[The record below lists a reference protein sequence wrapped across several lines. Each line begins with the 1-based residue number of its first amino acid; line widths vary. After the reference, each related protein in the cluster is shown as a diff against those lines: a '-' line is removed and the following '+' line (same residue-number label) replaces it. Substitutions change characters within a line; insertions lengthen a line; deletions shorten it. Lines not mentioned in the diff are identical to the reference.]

1 MKNTTNT
8 KDNKHKAVKLV
19 IIFTIL
25 AALLAGLVIVGRE
38 GLRYYKDANALV
50 DHAEGLKT
58 ELKALVTHIEK
69 GNYEAA
75 NLSSQKIDKLSAEMR
90 VIIKDERWQMIK
102 EKAPQYGNDLDTAVK
117 FLDVIDEASELLI
130 KPGVQYLREKG
141 LPDKSTFSKI
151 DPELGHTL
159 IGYADLIDQFC
170 PAIEKVL
177 NDFNELPV
185 FEMEKLE
192 SKVSKYRTLAKE
204 NTPDILIYLKFLKET
219 SDNTIRPTAQF
230 LIEKSSSLKM
240 VDIDMEKIGPEM
252 ASTLILY
259 ADTIDKFVPIAEK
272 ALKDVNALP
281 AFKNEKIEAKVS
293 KYRQLA
299 KDKEADILSLTAF
312 AKDISDNVL
321 RPVAEV
327 LTRSPLSNLKTKK
340 GDVDTNI
347 IRDYL
352 DLLDKVRPYLTKTSD
367 LLKTNNLLKEHPNTT
382 AKISKKL
389 DKAITLLDEYDDYI
403 PYVKLLLGDG
413 SDKLYLIIAQ
423 NSAEM
428 RCSGGLPASIAVVTI
443 KKGILHIGGFKPVL
457 SVVPYK
463 NKGINKFSKV
473 EKKLFTS
480 NWYANKVTAAT
491 VNPHFPRAAQI
502 IANAYKKKHKKSVN
516 GIISMTPAIVGRLIA
531 ITGPIKLSNGVKL
544 NEKYA
549 IKYLQRDVYFQY
561 HTKKILYNK
570 KAREQA
576 NKKENKL
583 FAEAAKKVIK
593 GTMSDL
599 SLKSIMKLIDIVK
612 VSSEDR
618 VFCMWMAKAEEQEVV
633 KSLGCSG
640 SLNYDA
646 QKPEIGVFFSN
657 KDANKLGIYVDIR
670 VTVGK
675 GKTNKDGSVT
685 YPVTVKLKNNIDK
698 KSLKDGEK
706 DPYLT
711 SKHGGNMRPMMY
723 FFAPKGGKITSFK
736 NNSKLKTKSATY
748 QGLKVY
754 YCPQFELKPKKT
766 VTFKYNITTA
776 PGVSVKPKVVTTPLL
791 MAYRNAKAPK

>member
-151 DPELGHTL
+151 NPELGHTL

-382 AKISKKL
+382 AKVSKKL

-428 RCSGGLPASIAVVTI
+428 RCSGGLPASIGVVTI

-618 VFCMWMAKAEEQEVV
+618 VFCMWMANAEEQEVV